1 MIKEIFEK
9 MLNKIKFLIEEKKQI
24 VLLSLIVFILILL
37 LILILS
43 LSPKDK
49 KSNSVE
55 NPFILS
61 QELKNIDGPEIQND
75 YIYTRETKDKWT
87 ESETEQWFTEPTQKE
102 IDSLKKSNEK
112 IISDILGVAP

>member
-9 MLNKIKFLIEEKKQI
+9 LINKLKFLVENKKNV
-24 VLLSLIVFILILL
+24 VLISLIIFILILL

-43 LSPKDK
+43 LTPKK
-49 KSNSVE
+49 EKSNKIE

-61 QELKNIDGPEIQND
+61 QELKKVDGPEIQND
-75 YIYTRETKDKWT
+75 YIYTRETKEKWT
-87 ESETEQWFTEPTQKE
+87 STETEEWFTEPKQKE

-112 IISDILGVAP
+112 MIADIMGVAP

>member
-1 MIKEIFEK
+1 MRAPPWQTAQYPARSGRDSPP
-9 MLNKIKFLIEEKKQI
+9 KKQKTNEI
-24 VLLSLIVFILILL
+24 
-37 LILILS
+37 
-43 LSPKDK
+43 
-49 KSNSVE
+49 E

-87 ESETEQWFTEPTQKE
+87 STETEQWFTEPTQKE

>member
-9 MLNKIKFLIEEKKQI
+9 MLNKIKFLIENKKQI

-43 LSPKDK
+43 LSPKK
-49 KSNSVE
+49 QKTNEIE
-55 NPFILS
+55 NTFILS
-61 QELKNIDGPEIQND
+61 QDLKNIDGPEIQND
-75 YIYTRETKDKWT
+75 YIYTRETKDTWT
-87 ESETEQWFTEPTQKE
+87 STETEQWFTEPTQKE

>member
-9 MLNKIKFLIEEKKQI
+9 MLNKIKFLIENKKQI
-24 VLLSLIVFILILL
+24 VLLSLIIFILILL

-61 QELKNIDGPEIQND
+61 QELKNIDGGGVNVGLVVGIGAG
-75 YIYTRETKDKWT
+75 IT
-87 ESETEQWFTEPTQKE
+87 FLIGL
-102 IDSLKKSNEK
+102 IDGLFRPLKCN
-112 IISDILGVAP
+112 

>member
-24 VLLSLIVFILILL
+24 VLLSLIIFILILL

-112 IISDILGVAP
+112 IISYILGVAT

>member
-43 LSPKDK
+43 LSPKK
-49 KSNSVE
+49 QKTNEIE

-75 YIYTRETKDKWT
+75 YIYTRKTKDKWT
-87 ESETEQWFTEPTQKE
+87 STETEQWFTEPTQKE

-112 IISDILGVAP
+112 IISDIIGVAP